1 MRPTVI
7 DKKWPIRSTK
17 SNRRDQEY
25 KAGDIYWLPY
35 KIDIEAQ
42 LLELSRSIWGSQQ
55 SSHKELPE
63 YSEWI
68 VLINIGR

>member
-7 DKKWPIRSTK
+7 DKNWLIRSTK

-25 KAGDIYWLPY
+25 KAGDRCWLPY
-35 KIDIEAQ
+35 KINIEAQ
-42 LLELSRSIWGSQQ
+42 FLELSRSIWGSQQ
-55 SSHKELPE
+55 LSHKELTE

-68 VLINIGR
+68 VSINIGR